1 MIKVSGL
8 SIYSE
13 VFSLGNL
20 SFEVRDSRCAAL
32 IGKTGAG
39 KTTLL
44 ESICGLRRIT
54 NGSIALGNRDVTF
67 LAPRERRI
75 GYVPQDAALFP
86 ASTVRGHL
94 EFGPRLRGWNRTEVD
109 LRVEELAELLEL
121 ENLLDRRPFA
131 LSGGETRRVAI
142 ARALAGKPEVLLLD
156 EPLTGLDP
164 DAREETLTRF
174 AQMQDTVPVT
184 TLWVTHH
191 LEDLGS
197 LPDAVWELED
207 GKLRLGTL

>member
-1 MIKVSGL
+1 MIKVSGI
-8 SIYSE
+8 SIHSE
-13 VFSLGNL
+13 VFSLDNL

-44 ESICGLRRIT
+44 ESLCGLRRIT
-54 NGSIALGNRDVTF
+54 NGSIILGNRDVTF
-67 LAPRERRI
+67 LAPRERRL

-94 EFGPRLRGWNRTEVD
+94 EFGPRLRGWARSEID
-109 LRVEELAELLEL
+109 LRVEELAELFQL
-121 ENLLDRRPFA
+121 ENLLGRRAFG

-142 ARALAGKPEVLLLD
+142 ARALASRPEVLLLD

-164 DAREETLTRF
+164 DAREETLMRF

-184 TLWVTHH
+184 TLWVTHYP
-191 LEDLGS
+191 EELGC
-197 LPDAVWELED
+197 LPDAVWKLED